1 MAENTRD
8 MNDDDDD
15 GDFRGARRSGGSAT
29 GPGGRPVIR
38 MLGKAPGRSM
48 SRRKVCR
55 FCLDEAAV
63 LDYKNPQ
70 LLRSFITDRGKIT
83 PRRVTGNCAKHQRAL
98 AVAIRRARMIA
109 LLPFAVTGR

>member
-1 MAENTRD
+1 MADDIRD
-8 MNDDDDD
+8 INDDDDND
-15 GDFRGARRSGGSAT
+15 DYGRDRRRSSSGG
-29 GPGGRPVIR
+29 GGRPVIR
-38 MLGKAPGRSM
+38 MLGKAPGRSV

-55 FCLDEAAV
+55 FCHEDAAV